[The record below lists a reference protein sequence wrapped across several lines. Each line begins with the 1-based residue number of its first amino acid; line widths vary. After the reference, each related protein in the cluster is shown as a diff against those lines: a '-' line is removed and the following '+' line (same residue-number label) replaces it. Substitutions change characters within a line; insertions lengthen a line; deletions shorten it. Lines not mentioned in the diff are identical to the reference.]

1 LAWLASII
9 LKYFD
14 YLLHPFYLLIE
25 EKVTL
30 ITNKIFF
37 KIFSLLFLFLFFEG
51 CKKKDEAQGPP
62 YSAEVLQM
70 NAMLPSQQRSEAPT
84 YNFGTGTFSW
94 LQNLDQLDGNY
105 FKFIF
110 GGILTA
116 KYVTGSIIS
125 AQSFEQSKSLDLRYK
140 IVNGVVVPKDYPTMA
155 MLSSYFQFDTIANN
169 IQAMSGYS
177 MDNINAT
184 FGKISIFFEP
194 KIQLES
200 DGSTIE
206 SSTKLNAAYV
216 PGAHQFIMFQRSVL
230 ENVPLA
236 ANLQVVAH
244 EFGHSIW
251 EMSFESGKS
260 PDCDRLKQEYV
271 IRGLNEG
278 FADMMSYTLTGSTD
292 ILRNSINFG
301 NAADQRNFSVT
312 SFTYDQ
318 ITDSTNNICQQSFY
332 CIGTLFSN
340 ALFNSQKNLNYDQT
354 SLTGTSSRGA
364 FMTMITNAIKVTKS
378 NMTALPTP
386 NFSDYCM
393 PSNGNSSNST
403 YNGQILGS
411 FFNALLTQIS
421 PPATQS
427 QICTQLVNN
436 FGSVGFPSSYRVGCP

>member
-1 LAWLASII
+1 MFSI
-9 LKYFD
+9 LL
-14 YLLHPFYLLIE
+14 LLHLLIACQ
-25 EKVTL
+25 KQ
-30 ITNKIFF
+30 NK
-37 KIFSLLFLFLFFEG
+37 
-51 CKKKDEAQGPP
+51 AQGPP

-70 NAMLPSQQRSEAPT
+70 NSMLPSQLRSEAPT
-84 YNFGTGTFSW
+84 YHFGTGTFTW

-116 KYVTGSIIS
+116 KYVTGSIIA
-125 AQSFEQSKSLDLRYK
+125 AQNFEQSKNLNLRYK
-140 IVNGVVVPKDYPTMA
+140 IINGVVVPKDYSTMA

-200 DGSTIE
+200 NGSTIE
-206 SSTKLNAAYV
+206 SSAKLNAAYV
-216 PGAHQFIMFQRSVL
+216 PGAHQFIMFQRSPL

-251 EMSFESGKS
+251 EMSFENGKS

-292 ILRNSINFG
+292 ILRNSIHFG
-301 NAADQRNFSVT
+301 NAADQRNFSVIT
-312 SFTYDQ
+312 FNYDQ
-318 ITDSTNNICQQSFY
+318 ITGGVADTTNNICQQSFY

-340 ALFNSQKNLNYDQT
+340 ALFNAQKNLNYDQT
-354 SLTGTSSRGA
+354 SLNGSNARGA
-364 FMTMITNAIKVTKS
+364 FMTTVTNALKLTKS
-378 NMTALPTP
+378 NMTSLPAS
-386 NFSDYCM
+386 NFSDYCV

-403 YNGQILGS
+403 YNGQVLGS
-411 FFNALLTQIS
+411 FFNAFLNQIS
-421 PPATQS
+421 SSVLQA
-427 QICTQLVNN
+427 QICTQLANN
-436 FGSVGFPSSYRVGCP
+436 FGSVGFPSSYRVGCS

>member
-1 LAWLASII
+1 L
-9 LKYFD
+9 FR
-14 YLLHPFYLLIE
+14 
-25 EKVTL
+25 
-30 ITNKIFF
+30 NKIFF
-37 KIFSLLFLFLFFEG
+37 KIFSILFLFFLLEG
-51 CKKKDEAQGPP
+51 CEKQDDAQGPP

-70 NAMLPSQQRSEAPT
+70 NNMLPSQQRSETPT
-84 YNFGTGTFSW
+84 YTFSTGTYSW

-105 FKFIF
+105 FKFKF
-110 GGILTA
+110 GGVLTA
-116 KYVTGSIIS
+116 KYVTGSII
-125 AQSFEQSKSLDLRYK
+125 AAKSFEQSKSLNLRYK
-140 IVNGVVVPKDYPTMA
+140 IVNGVVVPKDYSTMA

-216 PGAHQFIMFQRSVL
+216 PGAHQFIMFQRSPF

-251 EMSFESGKS
+251 EMSFEGGHS
-260 PDCDRLKQEYV
+260 PNCDRLKQEYV

-292 ILRNSINFG
+292 ILRNSIHFG
-301 NAADQRNFSVT
+301 NGADQRNFSLIT
-312 SFTYDQ
+312 FNYNQ
-318 ITDSTNNICQQSFY
+318 IKDGVADSTNIICQQSFY

-340 ALFNSQKNLNYDQT
+340 ALFKAQKNLIYDQT
-354 SLTGTSSRGA
+354 SLSGSKGRGA
-364 FMTMITNAIKVTKS
+364 FMTMVTNAIKLTKS
-378 NMTALPTP
+378 NMTLLPSP
-386 NFSDYCM
+386 NFSDYCT
-393 PSNGNSSNST
+393 PSSGDSSNST

-411 FFNALLTQIS
+411 FFNAFLSQVS
-421 PPATQS
+421 PAATQTE
-427 QICTQLVNN
+427 ICTQLANN